1 VGLAWRRCGRKCYSG
16 GAVPNKAEEVRLISE
31 SMKDKTSR
39 RMLMTVAQD
48 YLAMA
53 DMLERGTE
61 FGHTHT
67 DLPDTKL

>member
-1 VGLAWRRCGRKCYSG
+1 VAASAIRAEQYR
-16 GAVPNKAEEVRLISE
+16 NKAEEVRLISE

-53 DMLERGTE
+53 EMLERATE
-61 FGHTHT
+61 LGDTLT

>member
-1 VGLAWRRCGRKCYSG
+1 MAASAIRAEQYR
-16 GAVPNKAEEVRLISE
+16 NKAEEVRLISE

-53 DMLERGTE
+53 EMLEHAAEVGETVP
-61 FGHTHT
+61 